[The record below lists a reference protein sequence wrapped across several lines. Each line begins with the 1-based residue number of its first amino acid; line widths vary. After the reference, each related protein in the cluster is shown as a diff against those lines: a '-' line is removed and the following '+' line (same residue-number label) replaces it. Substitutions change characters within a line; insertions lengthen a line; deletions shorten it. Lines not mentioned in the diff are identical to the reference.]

1 MREFDVAILGSS
13 FSGSLLAWILASQGM
28 RVLLLDRGKHPR
40 FAIGESSTPTADF
53 LIETMAKRWNLTDL
67 MPLARW
73 GSWQATY
80 PQLTAGKKRGFSYF
94 AHQPNEIFRDTDE
107 HQNSLLVAASEND
120 EVSDTHWLR
129 ADVDQFLFEKARQA
143 RVETAEECRDI
154 QLQSTPHSW
163 MLKWCHDTNLK
174 KSNCVQA
181 KWLIDATGAGGA
193 IAQAV
198 GLTSLGD
205 SLRTKTGALFSH
217 FREVK
222 SWDEMQHELNN
233 QTTISPFRSDD
244 AAQHHL
250 LADGWMWVLRFNNGC
265 TSVGIVKPTS
275 IWNNHVVNDQVA
287 LENVWREELSLYPSL
302 AKMLGNAVAL
312 RPFQFHPQLS
322 RLWSSASGE
331 RWAMLPTT
339 AGFIDPLHS
348 SGIAHALS
356 GVYRVAEML
365 LSENTNAAHWEQY
378 GVDVVDEVRWIDCLV
393 DACYSAMP
401 DFELFCQAANF
412 YFVSAIDAE
421 HDFGLYLAAKHSATA
436 ATVPSFLSS
445 QKAPLR
451 AAILESI
458 NDLKL
463 LRLQTSS
470 SALDHKAK
478 QQVLDRLTERIR
490 PWNLASLGNP
500 EAKNR
505 YAKTAAPK

>member
-53 LIETMAKRWNLTDL
+53 LLETIAKRWSLTDL
-67 MPLARW
+67 LPLARW

-94 AHQPNEIFRDTDE
+94 AHQPHEIFRDTDE
-107 HQNSLLVAASEND
+107 QQNSLLVAASEND
-120 EVSDTHWLR
+120 EVSDTHWFR

-143 RVETAEECRDI
+143 QVETAEECREI
-154 QLQSTPHSW
+154 QLQPTSHRW
-163 MLKWCHDTNLK
+163 MLTWHQQAKPKH
-174 KSNCVQA
+174 SSSAQA

-198 GLTSLGD
+198 SLTPIGD

-217 FREVK
+217 FRNVK
-222 SWDEMQHELNN
+222 SWDEMQSELNN
-233 QTTISPFRSDD
+233 LSTITPFCSDD

-250 LADGWMWVLRFNNGC
+250 LADGWMWVLRFNNGS
-265 TSVGIVKPTS
+265 TSVGILKPTS
-275 IWNNHVVNDQVA
+275 SWNNKEVTNQVT
-287 LENVWREELSLYPSL
+287 LENMWREELSTYPSL
-302 AKMLGNAVAL
+302 ARMLDNAVAIQ
-312 RPFQFHPQLS
+312 PFQFHRQLS
-322 RLWSSASGE
+322 RLWSRASGE

-365 LSENTNAAHWEQY
+365 LSGDNCDSQWKQY

-412 YFVSAIDAE
+412 YFISAIDAE
-421 HDFGLYLAAKHSATA
+421 HDFGLYLAEKHSAQST
-436 ATVPSFLSS
+436 TVPSFLSS

-451 AAILESI
+451 SAILECI
-458 NDLKL
+458 TDLKSV
-463 LRLQTSS
+463 RAQTG
-470 SALDHKAK
+470 ALGFDHQTK
-478 QQVLDRLTERIR
+478 QIALERIAQRLR
-490 PWNLASLGNP
+490 PWNVAGLGNP